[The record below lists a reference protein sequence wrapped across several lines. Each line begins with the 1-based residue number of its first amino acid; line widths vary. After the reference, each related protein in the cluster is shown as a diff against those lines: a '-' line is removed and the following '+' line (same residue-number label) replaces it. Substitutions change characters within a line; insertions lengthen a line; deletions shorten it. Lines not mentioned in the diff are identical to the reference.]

1 MIHGQTNERTTGRW
15 QAAKRKAAA
24 LELELP
30 TPAPGTHVYI
40 VTDGL
45 PHHVVIWLRA
55 FVRAAERAKHKVK
68 LL

>member
-1 MIHGQTNERTTGRW
+1 MINAPTDERTTGRW

-30 TPAPGTHVYI
+30 TPAPGTHIYI

-45 PHHVVIWLRA
+45 PHHIIMSLRA
-55 FVRAAERAKHKVK
+55 FSRAAERAGHKVK